1 MKHLFLLLISSLLT
15 TAFISIN
22 TCCKAVNLLVQTTTN
37 DTLITTDKLA
47 NTTWQIV
54 KYNRLSK
61 KTKEY
66 KEIIADANNIVL
78 YRFNSDNTC
87 VITNGTH
94 HYNCVWTIKD
104 NYIIITENT
113 EHNVFKF
120 YVKNITSSSL
130 TMVKS
135 YKGPQESFILLN
147 KVK

>member
-1 MKHLFLLLISSLLT
+1 MKHIFLLLISSLLT
-15 TAFISIN
+15 SAFVSIN
-22 TCCKAVNLLVQTTTN
+22 KPCKAVNLLVQTTTN